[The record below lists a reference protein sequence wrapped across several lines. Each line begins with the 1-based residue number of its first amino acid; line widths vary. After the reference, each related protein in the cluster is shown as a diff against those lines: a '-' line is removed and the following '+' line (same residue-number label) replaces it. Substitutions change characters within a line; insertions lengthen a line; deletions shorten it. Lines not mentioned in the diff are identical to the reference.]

1 MADIAVASFL
11 LIKSSHVHILCKYY
25 FLTSILLGKARAKLL
40 PSLLTFFFIFVF
52 LCFCFVFFFM
62 LDCMCRHPSGVKYT
76 YFWYFMSLLAVLMFA
91 SFSPGKTKIY
101 CKVSENSLIFFLCF
115 GFKSKIF
122 NISSCPLSATFVSYF
137 SHWGRQITQAFTSC
151 PLICGIVYCLRLLL
165 QLASFFAV
173 CVSFNLSG

>member
-40 PSLLTFFFIFVF
+40 PSLLTFFFY
-52 LCFCFVFFFM
+52 FCFFM
-62 LDCMCRHPSGVKYT
+62 FLFC
-76 YFWYFMSLLAVLMFA
+76 F
-91 SFSPGKTKIY
+91 
-101 CKVSENSLIFFLCF
+101 FFLCWIVCF
-115 GFKSKIF
+115 GVKSKIF
-122 NISSCPLSATFVSYF
+122 NISSRPLSATFVSYF
-137 SHWGRQITQAFTSC
+137 SRWGRQITQAFTLC

-173 CVSFNLSG
+173 CVSFNLLGWQNFFLILTRLQGYHQLW